1 VNIQAILEAK
11 GSADVF
17 IMDENSTIRDFIAEA
32 CRREVGA
39 MLVTNEEGEL
49 TGIVT
54 ERDVIRQANELGD
67 FKRTLLADIMTRDVV
82 FVQVLDDIQ
91 TAMDY
96 MVSLR
101 IRHLPVLSGTDISGL
116 ITIRDIVLALRLAD
130 DKETRLFVEY
140 LQKSLKEKEGK

>member
-1 VNIQAILEAK
+1 MNVQAILDVKE
-11 GSADVF
+11 SADLF
-17 IMDENSTIRDFIAEA
+17 IMDENSTIRDFLAEA

-39 MLVTNEEGEL
+39 MLVTNEKGEL

-91 TAMDY
+91 IAMDY
-96 MVSLR
+96 MVSLK
-101 IRHLPVLSGTDISGL
+101 IRHLPVLSGTDIAGL
-116 ITIRDIVLALRLAD
+116 ITIRDLILAMRVAD